1 MVLNIDALR
10 AMNTRILAL
19 DIRLMSCEAHIMQN
33 LVLIK
38 GQMFWYRDH
47 LKKLE
52 AIVKSMDRIGRSYAG
67 ERCLT
72 RRAPHQRLVLLS
84 MAAELDRMRFGD
96 GEI

>member
-10 AMNTRILAL
+10 AMNARFLAL

-33 LVLIK
+33 LLLIK

-52 AIVKSMDRIGRSYAG
+52 VIVKSMDRIGRPHAR
-67 ERCLT
+67 ERCPT
-72 RRAPHQRLVLLS
+72 RLSHQQPVLLKRGKRTFDPTETS
-84 MAAELDRMRFGD
+84 
-96 GEI
+96 